1 MNARF
6 RPGGDFEPQ
15 GPIDGI
21 TPDNFPAR
29 AQAFCK
35 AKNRAWSFTNRPER
49 ASPGGELLKGPHS
62 LELGAWRAYFSA
74 RDMAA
79 RALGMDRALK
89 AFGVWT
95 GPARFPW
102 DFDAE
107 WPERHTPPYPVAV
120 AEGGGATRPATERRS
135 FIRKNWRSVP

>member
-21 TPDNFPAR
+21 TPENFSAR
-29 AQAFCK
+29 SLAFCK
-35 AKNRAWSFTNRPER
+35 AKGRAWSFTNRPER
-49 ASPGGELLKGPHS
+49 ASPGGEVLKGPHR
-62 LELGAWRAYFSA
+62 LELGAWRAYCSDRKMLVQA
-74 RDMAA
+74 R
-79 RALGMDRALK
+79 GMDRLLK
-89 AFGVWT
+89 AYGVWT
-95 GPARFPW
+95 APARFPW

-120 AEGGGATRPATERRS
+120 AEGGGAPRPATERRS
-135 FIRKNWRSVP
+135 FIRKNWRAVP